1 MLPAEDRARRD
12 RGQDADGDGEARLH
26 QRDRPRRSSVAET
39 ISTLFSSR
47 AGVESSDIDAE
58 EGVIQRHPT
67 DPVSREA
74 ASIQSAQQQDR
85 PGQRSAIE
93 RISGRSLPSFLA
105 NASSDHLITAH
116 LVEEIEG
123 EVVVA
128 QRMTFFERKWSCAFK
143 YGFK

>member
-1 MLPAEDRARRD
+1 M
-12 RGQDADGDGEARLH
+12 
-26 QRDRPRRSSVAET
+26 
-39 ISTLFSSR
+39 
-47 AGVESSDIDAE
+47 ESSDIDAE

-93 RISGRSLPSFLA
+93 RISGRSLHSFLA

-128 QRMTFFERKWSCAFK
+128 QRMTFFERKWSSAFK
-143 YGFK
+143 HGFK